1 MILNT
6 VILIFVVLEL
16 MNVIILYFKPDFP
29 HGNSMLAFKGWQ
41 KSQENENTRLFAN
54 YLVKWVA
61 NCKLIFVVLLL
72 VIVLFGSDTI
82 KVLGIAASILSIG
95 AYFITLHPII
105 KKLDALGEISPKGY
119 SKTLAFMIAGFML
132 MFAVGLIIHFLLLLT
147 D

>member
-1 MILNT
+1 MILNI

-16 MNVIILYFKPDFP
+16 MNVSILYFKPDFP
-29 HGNSMLAFKGWQ
+29 HGNSMSAFKGWQ
-41 KSQENENTRLFAN
+41 KSQENENTRLFTN

-82 KVLGIAASILSIG
+82 KVFGIAASILSIG

-105 KKLDALGEISPKGY
+105 KKLDDMGEIRPKGY
-119 SKTLAFMIAGFML
+119 SKTLALMIAGFMM
-132 MFAVGLIIHFLLLLT
+132 MFAAGLIIHILS
-147 D
+147 